1 MTILAL
7 IAAGV
12 VENVILGNH
21 ADYPASIDVSAIT
34 PRPAPGWTFDGESFH
49 PPIPVEAPA
58 PALGTRKITNLA
70 FDLRF
75 TTEER
80 VAIEMAS
87 LDDPT
92 APLAQ
97 RQQAAEVRVSLQR
110 ANKAGFTDLDD
121 PVTRVGVEQFELV
134 GLIAPDRSAAI
145 LDGLIEE
152 RERYA

>member
-1 MTILAL
+1 MRILVPL
-7 IAAGV
+7 IQDGNGV
-12 VENVILGNH
+12 IQYPGEREKWSNAEPRTN
-21 ADYPASIDVSAIT
+21 ADGVFLVGDYEGSPDFDFEQAPPVKNDS
-34 PRPAPGWTFDGESFH
+34 PRH
-49 PPIPVEAPA
+49 
-58 PALGTRKITNLA
+58 ITNLA

-87 LDDPT
+87 LDDPA

-121 PVTRVGVEQFELV
+121 PVTRTGVEQFELV
-134 GLIAPDRSAAI
+134 GLIAPGRSAAI
-145 LDGLIEE
+145 LDGPIEE
-152 RERYA
+152 RERYT